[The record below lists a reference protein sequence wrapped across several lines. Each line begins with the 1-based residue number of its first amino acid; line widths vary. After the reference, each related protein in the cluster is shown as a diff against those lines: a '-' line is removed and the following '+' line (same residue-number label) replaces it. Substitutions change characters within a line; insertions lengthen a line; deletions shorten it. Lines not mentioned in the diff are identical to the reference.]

1 MRIVYVYK
9 IQRDCIIKLED
20 VHSVFGKEAPLPE
33 SGTKKKQLKKEN
45 FIMKKQLSILLAATL
60 LSGLLAGCAAEN
72 TASGSESTSAA
83 AADSNEIHLAVASP
97 VTGDSAEYGIHF
109 NVGAEMA
116 VEKINA
122 EGGINGRT
130 VVLESYDSKN
140 DAKEAAEV
148 ARLIGQ
154 NEQILATIG
163 DFSSTCCMAT
173 APIYEENKL
182 VQVSPSAGLIDF
194 PRVGP
199 YNFSTTG
206 VQEDDGPFL
215 INRVIHEELG
225 ATSYAMVYTNNDYG
239 LNMLQYMNE
248 EAETLGI
255 TVTDTEAVAAGEKD
269 YTAIVS
275 KMRQTEPEV
284 VVIVANYNEVA
295 NCVKQ
300 IRQVGW
306 DVPIVISGSAL
317 TDQLVELLG
326 DDVNGIYSN
335 IAFVPSDND
344 EATQEFTAEFTE
356 RASMPP
362 SFHSVSTY
370 DTVMLVCEAART
382 CGDDLNRE
390 TLRDALESYEGF
402 EGLMG
407 PIEFTEEG
415 AVHRGYKVVRY
426 EDGVLTSVSDYM
438 LAHDE

>member
-1 MRIVYVYK
+1 
-9 IQRDCIIKLED
+9 
-20 VHSVFGKEAPLPE
+20 
-33 SGTKKKQLKKEN
+33 
-45 FIMKKQLSILLAATL
+45 MKKQIGVLLAAAL
-60 LSGLLAGCAAEN
+60 MSSLLAGCGTSASSSSSDGASAAE
-72 TASGSESTSAA
+72 TSH
-83 AADSNEIHLAVASP
+83 EVHLAVASP

-194 PRVGP
+194 PRVGS
-199 YNFSTTG
+199 YNFATTG

-225 ATSYAMVYTNNDYG
+225 AASYAMVYTNNDYG
-239 LNMLQYMNE
+239 LNMLKYMNE
-248 EAETLGI
+248 EAESLGI

-335 IAFVPSDND
+335 IAFVPSDDD
-344 EATQEFTAEFTE
+344 EATKEFTAEFTE

-382 CGDDLNRE
+382 CGDNLTRD
-390 TLRDALESYEGF
+390 TLRDALEAYEGF

-415 AVHRGYKVVRY
+415 AVHRGYKVVQY
-426 EDGVLTSVSDYM
+426 QDGVLTSVSDYM